1 MPTYTGI
8 SSEAFRHPLDRQAEL
23 ALRSVP
29 GFDLIASKFV
39 EFVYER
45 PQYVYLMGNSI
56 QVGPRQYASIY
67 HLFRECVRDLDVFPE
82 PTLFVSL
89 SCNSFLTIFYRFF
102 PTAMGRS
109 HADNATLFHWWN

>member
-8 SSEAFRHPLDRQAEL
+8 SSEAFRHPLDKEAEV

-39 EFVYER
+39 EFIYER
-45 PQYVYLMGNSI
+45 PQYVYLMGNAL

-67 HLFRECVRDLDVFPE
+67 HVFRECVRDLDI
-82 PTLFVSL
+82 LVS
-89 SCNSFLTIFYRFF
+89 SDGKGHKQVNSAASKAKRVLGLMKNT
-102 PTAMGRS
+102 
-109 HADNATLFHWWN
+109 